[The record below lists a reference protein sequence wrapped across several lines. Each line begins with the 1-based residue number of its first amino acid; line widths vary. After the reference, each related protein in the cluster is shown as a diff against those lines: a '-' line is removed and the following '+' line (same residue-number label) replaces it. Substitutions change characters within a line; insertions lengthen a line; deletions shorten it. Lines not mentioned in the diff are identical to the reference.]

1 MVVVE
6 PTPASMLTGRRLA
19 AMPQKPRAVV
29 VANKIREPGD
39 IDRVRAGTG
48 LPVIGAVPFD
58 RELAVADRLALAV
71 LDHDPEGLTA
81 TAVRL
86 HVDVL
91 RNGLEPSW
99 RSRSGWRA
107 DAGEPDQP
115 AQRGATRTTVDITGK
130 LGRPQTHAPPPN
142 QHPDTKQSLPTQFA
156 GGSRLRGDARSL
168 EWCRNQ
174 SPVSGAA
181 GAVPQGAR
189 GRPSAVG
196 VSRPLW

>member
-168 EWCRNQ
+168 EWCRT
-174 SPVSGAA
+174 
-181 GAVPQGAR
+181 GAR
-189 GRPSAVG
+189 SAVQRGPYPRVREVGPRLSG
-196 VSRPLW
+196 VSRLFW